1 MTDQPNR
8 RRTPSEAARDLAVD
22 LPGGRAAADELV
34 RAYLAEATAR
44 HGLPDD
50 GWWLDLDD
58 LAEIRARHTMVNHER
73 GQALAPAHEAADCGA
88 AGVEAQADDHGD
100 REWVLDEG
108 APAAIGGMCFT
119 PDEAA
124 PGGTRPLTE
133 TELREVTDRVR
144 ATQAE
149 AIAQGLD
156 PPPAEHRPG
165 FVQDATDE
173 SGWQR

>member
-22 LPGGRAAADELV
+22 LPGGRADADELV
-34 RAYLAEATAR
+34 RAYRAEATAQ

-58 LAEIRARHTMVNHER
+58 LAEIRARHAVADHER
-73 GQALAPAHEAADCGA
+73 GQGLVQSREAAARDA
-88 AGVEAQADDHGD
+88 AGVDAQADDHAE
-100 REWVLDEG
+100 RERVLEEC
-108 APAAIGGMCFT
+108 APTAIGGMWFT

-149 AIAQGLD
+149 AIAQDLD

-165 FVQDATDE
+165 CVQNATDE
-173 SGWQR
+173 NGWER

>member
-8 RRTPSEAARDLAVD
+8 WRTPSEAARDLAAE

-58 LAEIRARHTMVNHER
+58 LAEIRAGRAMVNRER
-73 GQALAPAHEAADCGA
+73 GQGLVQAREAAARDA
-88 AGVEAQADDHGD
+88 AGVDAQADDHAE
-100 REWVLDEG
+100 RERVLDEG
-108 APAAIGGMCFT
+108 APTAIGGMWFI

-124 PGGTRPLTE
+124 PGGTRPVTE

-149 AIAQGLD
+149 AIAQDLD
-156 PPPAEHRPG
+156 PPPTDHRLG
-165 FVQDATDE
+165 CVQDTTDE
-173 SGWQR
+173 SGWER